1 MEAASVEV
9 EGLSAAQGMLL
20 AVADQHD
27 AAFDDIAE
35 FLAVMRLD
43 REALAALG
51 QLEQYRLH
59 LILLRVGNDPVDRA
73 VLALVNEEIVGVED
87 ELVVFILLKE
97 LGKIRAERL
106 QNVAQR
112 VDGRGRALTGTRTPL
127 SARFGWRAPPESVP
141 CAFAALGSYFQ
152 CPYND
157 LPIPKRSIC

>member
-1 MEAASVEV
+1 MRGGLAHIFEQMEAASVEV

-51 QLEQYRLH
+51 QLELYRLH

-73 VLALVNEEIVGVED
+73 VLALVDEEIIGVED

-112 VDGRGRALTGTRTPL
+112 VDGRGGKVAL
-127 SARFGWRAPPESVP
+127 
-141 CAFAALGSYFQ
+141 
-152 CPYND
+152 
-157 LPIPKRSIC
+157 

>member
-1 MEAASVEV
+1 MMNTTTTIDKATNNQNAFNYAVYMMLGSYFKQMEAVSVEV

-73 VLALVNEEIVGVED
+73 VLALVDEEIVGVED

-112 VDGRGRALTGTRTPL
+112 VDGRGGKVAL
-127 SARFGWRAPPESVP
+127 
-141 CAFAALGSYFQ
+141 
-152 CPYND
+152 
-157 LPIPKRSIC
+157 

>member
-1 MEAASVEV
+1 MEV

-112 VDGRGRALTGTRTPL
+112 VDGRGGKVAL
-127 SARFGWRAPPESVP
+127 
-141 CAFAALGSYFQ
+141 
-152 CPYND
+152 
-157 LPIPKRSIC
+157 